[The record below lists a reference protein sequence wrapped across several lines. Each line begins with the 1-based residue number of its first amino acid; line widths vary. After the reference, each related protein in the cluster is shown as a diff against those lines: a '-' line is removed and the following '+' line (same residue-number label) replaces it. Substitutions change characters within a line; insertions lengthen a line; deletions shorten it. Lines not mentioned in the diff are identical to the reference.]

1 MVLMS
6 MKMLSTLLAAMLF
19 AGTAQAQIASGDG
32 EQTATIAGR
41 PFKVATYRPAT
52 CSPELLLLVFHG
64 VGRDAGP
71 YRDHAQPLADRLCA
85 FIVAPEFDKERFPR
99 DFYQFGGVAPAG
111 QYVPPGARPVDLV
124 APLVAWA
131 RQATGKP
138 ALPYVLIGHSAGAQ
152 FVGRVAA
159 FTPTDAARIV
169 IANPSTWVMPNTTDD
184 LPDGFGGV
192 PDADRALRAYL
203 ALPILVLLGQDDTGS
218 RYLDVSPK
226 AMAQGPYRLARG
238 RNAFG
243 AAKAMAESRG
253 WTFGWR
259 LVEVPS
265 VGHSAANMF
274 KAAPT
279 IAALSEK

>member
-1 MVLMS
+1 MP
-6 MKMLSTLLAAMLF
+6 MKMLSTLLAVMLF

-32 EQTATIAGR
+32 EQTATISGK
-41 PFKVATYRPAT
+41 PFKVATYRPAA
-52 CSPELLLLVFHG
+52 CSPELLLVVFHG
-64 VGRDAGP
+64 IGRDAGP

-99 DFYQFGGVAPAG
+99 DLYQFGGIAPAG

-131 RQATGKP
+131 RQAAGKA
-138 ALPYVLIGHSAGAQ
+138 ALPYVLVGHSAGAQ

-159 FTPTDAARIV
+159 FTPTDAVRIV
-169 IANPSTWVMPNTTDD
+169 IANPSTWVMPNTVDD
-184 LPDGFGGV
+184 VPNGFGGV
-192 PDADRALRAYL
+192 PDADQALRAYL

-238 RNAFG
+238 RNAFN
-243 AAKAMAESRG
+243 AAKAMAGSHG

-259 LVEVPS
+259 LVEVPG
-265 VGHSAANMF
+265 VGHNAANMF
-274 KAAPT
+274 KAEPT

>member
-1 MVLMS
+1 MVLTP
-6 MKMLSTLLAAMLF
+6 MKILSTLLATMLL
-19 AGTAQAQIASGDG
+19 AASAQAQIASGDG
-32 EQTATIAGR
+32 EQTATISGK
-41 PFKVATYRPAT
+41 PFKVATYRPVT

-111 QYVPPGARPVDLV
+111 HYVPPGGRPVDLV

-131 RQATGKP
+131 RQAAGNP

-169 IANPSTWVMPNTTDD
+169 IANPSTWVMPNTADD
-184 LPDGFGGV
+184 VPDGFGGV
-192 PDADRALRAYL
+192 PDADQALRAYL

-226 AMAQGPYRLARG
+226 AMTQGPYRLARG
-238 RNAFG
+238 RNAFS
-243 AAKAMAESRG
+243 AAKSMAEGRG

-259 LVEVPS
+259 LVEVPG

-274 KAAPT
+274 KAAST